1 MILLLNLGTDNIMK
15 AIIQENPGDEL
26 YLKDVPIPEPGPGE
40 VLVKMNFSPVN
51 PSDLSL
57 LQGTYAGKP
66 HYPIIPG
73 IEGSGIVV
81 KSGKGIIASFRKG
94 KRVACTASEH
104 RGGTWAE
111 FMVTSAFRTIPL
123 DKKINDEQGAMLLVN
138 PLTALAFIEI
148 AKENRQQAIVN
159 NAAASSLGK
168 MLIYLCKIYDITLIN
183 IVTRQSQLNTVQEQ
197 GAEYIL
203 ISSSPDFE
211 KELVYYSEKLN
222 AKLFFDA
229 VGGEQAEIML
239 RTSPNGSTLI
249 TYAKL
254 SEQNITF
261 DPRLLL
267 QQNKKIQGFS
277 LGNYTAE
284 KTILQNL
291 RTVGKVKDLLSN
303 NVKINVSAR
312 YRFEEIHEALDYYR
326 SNMSAGKVLL
336 YP

>member
-1 MILLLNLGTDNIMK
+1 LLLNLGTGNIMK

-148 AKENRQQAIVN
+148 AKKNKQQAIVN

-183 IVTRQSQLNTVQEQ
+183 IVTRQSQLNTVKEQ

-203 ISSSPDFE
+203 MSSSPDFE
-211 KELVYYSEKLN
+211 KELAYYSEKLN
-222 AKLFFDA
+222 ARHFFDA

-239 RTSPNGSTLI
+239 RTAPNGSTII

-267 QQNKKIQGFS
+267 QQNKKIRGFY

-284 KTILQNL
+284 KTILKNL

-303 NVKINVSAR
+303 NIKINVSAR